1 MNEQAKERIVFD
13 VETDRILQ
21 ILSSEIYDSPKAFLR
36 ENVQNAYD
44 AVLMRCTEQGIP
56 LEGRSINVTV
66 DEERL
71 TVRDDGIGMT
81 EEVLKNNF
89 WKAGS
94 SGKKSELA
102 QRSGVIGTFGIGAM
116 ANFGVCTAL
125 QVETRHIGSSVTLI
139 SSAKRAELRIAQNC
153 IDLERIVDDREPGTI
168 IKADLDPSFGIN
180 EAVACEYLS
189 QYVRFLPV
197 PVYVNGRLISQQRF
211 EDALGSKTTG
221 FDQISSRPVSR
232 SEFSGTLRT
241 FVGPQARVLVRLD
254 DVSLNGNPLFGGV
267 FLVQQGGQT
276 LGFRNL
282 FGLAPIPV
290 SGAYEFG
297 GFVNLSI
304 LHPTAGREA
313 LSRESIQH
321 VADLVSL
328 MEAEA
333 SKDLAETGAADQNQ
347 QFQQYILS
355 QGLIQLAKN
364 VTITIL
370 PPREQDVKLGEVK
383 GFEPSKT
390 KHFYIGHDATIL
402 QRFTSEQ
409 ANLFH
414 VSQANPRRKLQLRYL
429 KELSLIEEVP
439 EKTIVD
445 RIPATHLALD
455 EAMFLVRLRG
465 VLLDDYFMPDIDAA
479 FATISHGVAF
489 HIEKKGDALQIAI
502 ARDMPAVRMV
512 VESYSAAREVFHG
525 FVIDFVRQQ
534 LYPQIRDH
542 VPSSTRNGR
551 DALYRRLKENEELF
565 RYEQSDFGEIESL
578 LADYLAGKTDLEQ
591 VLRSSGGRGS
601 GQRQEVR
608 KEQVGSVEDEL
619 PGIIGSPGDSQPGNK
634 YEAVPPILRHE
645 MTSNMKVLTVAA
657 EHSKLNGFQMFL
669 ALSDRLAR
677 SEGEFLRQ
685 PHTTKLM
692 WGSHRVIYIFTD
704 ATGDLSLYYDIKLKE
719 PLDIQTTGGAM
730 FPTTTI
736 VTKNRV
742 FIPVPKVLEP
752 AFHITEGAKEFFVR
766 FDTIP

>member
-1 MNEQAKERIVFD
+1 MNEQIKERIAFD
-13 VETDRILQ
+13 VQTERILQ

-44 AVLMRCTEQGIP
+44 AILMRCTAQEIP
-56 LEGRSINVTV
+56 IADRRIEITV
-66 DEERL
+66 EKERL

-81 EEVLKNNF
+81 DEVLRNNF

-94 SGKKSELA
+94 SGKKSDLA

-125 QVETRHIGSSVTLI
+125 QVETRHIDSGVTLV
-139 SSAKRAELRIAQNC
+139 SLARRADLQIGQNC
-153 IDLERIVDDREPGTI
+153 IDLERLADDRGPGTI
-168 IKADLDPSFGIN
+168 IKADLDSSFSVD
-180 EAVACEYLS
+180 EAGACEYLS

-197 PVYVNGRLISQQRF
+197 PVLVNGQLISQQRF
-211 EDALGSKTTG
+211 EDALGSKAAG

-232 SEFSGTLRT
+232 DQFSGRLRT
-241 FVGPQARVLVRLD
+241 FVNPQARVLARLD
-254 DVSLNGNPLFGGV
+254 DITLNGNPLSGEV
-267 FLVQQGGQT
+267 FFVQQEAQI

-290 SGAYEFG
+290 PSVYGFG
-297 GFVNLSI
+297 GFVNLNI

-321 VADLVSL
+321 VANLVSL

-333 SKDLAETGAADQNQ
+333 SRDLAETPAADQNQ

-364 VTITIL
+364 IRITVL
-370 PPREQDVKLGEVK
+370 PARDEDVALDAVK
-383 GFEPSKT
+383 NFEPSKV
-390 KHFYIGHDATIL
+390 KHFYSGHDATIL
-402 QRFTSEQ
+402 ERFASEQ

-414 VSQANPRRKLQLRYL
+414 VSHANPRRQLQLRYL
-429 KELSLIEEVP
+429 NEVSQIAEVP

-445 RIPATHLALD
+445 RIPSSQLTVD

-479 FATISHGVAF
+479 FATISHGVAI
-489 HIEKKGDALQIAI
+489 HTEKKGDVLHISI
-502 ARDMPAVRMV
+502 ARNMPAVRMV
-512 VESYSAAREVFHG
+512 VESYRVAHDVFHG
-525 FVIDFVRQQ
+525 FVIDFARQQ

-542 VPSSTRNGR
+542 VPSSTKQGR

-565 RYEQSDFGEIESL
+565 RVEKSDFGAIESL
-578 LADYLAGKTDLEQ
+578 LADFLAGKVDFEQ
-591 VLRSSGGRGS
+591 VLRSSAGRGA
-601 GQRQEVR
+601 GQRQVVQ
-608 KEQVGSVEDEL
+608 KEQVGSVEKEL
-619 PGIIGSPGDSQPGNK
+619 PGIIESPGETPSGND
-634 YEAVPPILRHE
+634 YEAAPPILRPE
-645 MTSNMKVLTVAA
+645 MTSVMKVLTVAA

-669 ALSDRLAR
+669 ALSDRLAK

-685 PHTTKLM
+685 PHSSKLM

-704 ATGDLSLYYDIKLKE
+704 ATGEVSLYYDIKLKE
-719 PLDIQTTGGAM
+719 PLERQTTGGAM

-736 VTKNRV
+736 VTKDRIFV
-742 FIPVPKVLEP
+742 PVPKMLEP
-752 AFHITEGAKEFFVR
+752 AFRITDGAKEFYVR